1 MPDEPE
7 PSSTDVAFGDLT
19 ALAAAS
25 PDDLDRVVDSLFD
38 QLSSDERLAM
48 MSGDLEFWP
57 GLVAMLSGG
66 YGHTPYVGGAIER
79 LGYPGIRFCDGPRGV
94 TLGASTCFPVSMAR
108 GATWDAWLEERVGMV
123 IGGEARVQGA
133 NLIGSVCINL
143 LYHPAWGR
151 AQETYGEDPCHV
163 GALGAGAV
171 RGLQR
176 HVIACVKHF
185 ALNNMENARFQ
196 VDVHAEPR
204 VLHEV
209 YLRHFKEC
217 IDAGAG
223 CVMSAYNSVNGH
235 WCGQNRT
242 LLTEIL
248 KEAWGFD
255 GFVVTDWIFGI
266 RDAEEAAN
274 AGLDIE
280 MPFRMHYARDLGPLV
295 EAGRVPRAQVDDAAR
310 RLLRTLVR
318 AAATTEPPSDGDLV
332 AGWAHRALAREV
344 AQRSM
349 VLLRNEPIG
358 GTPVLP
364 LAADVRRLAVIGP
377 LADRVNTGDAGSSAV
392 RPPDVTTPLAG
403 LRAGF
408 DGEIVDDDGQ
418 DPAAAATVA
427 ADADAAVVVVGYT
440 SADEGEYTDVSANP
454 ELWSLFPP
462 LDPDDPTAAKLS
474 AALQSEARAGRGGDR
489 TRLTLH
495 DDDEALLLAVAA
507 AQPRTIAVLVTGSP
521 IVTERWRQQVPAVV
535 IAWYSG
541 MEGGHALADLLVGR
555 VNPSGRLP
563 CAFPVDEADLPPFDR
578 DATHV
583 EYGLFHGQQ
592 HHDHSG
598 RPPAYPLGFGLSYTE
613 FRYSDPS
620 VVVDGDHLEVTLTL
634 ENVGPRDGIEVVQC
648 YAAAPESAVERPR
661 RWLVGFQPGAVAAGA
676 SERVTLRV
684 ATERLAH
691 WDDDRGGFVVEP
703 IRYELVLA
711 PNAESP
717 GVVVSV
723 DLAVEP
729 STITP
734 AQ

>member
-1 MPDEPE
+1 VAAEPE
-7 PSSTDVAFGDLT
+7 GPEDAAFGGLT
-19 ALAAAS
+19 ALAAGS
-25 PDDLDRVVDSLFD
+25 PDDLDRVVESLLD
-38 QLSSDERLAM
+38 QLSRDERLAM
-48 MSGDLEFWP
+48 MSGDVEFWP
-57 GLVAMLSGG
+57 GMVAMLSGG

-94 TLGASTCFPVSMAR
+94 TLGASTCFPVAMAR
-108 GATWDAWLEERVGMV
+108 GATWDPWLEERVGMV

-133 NLIGSVCINL
+133 NLVGSVCVNL
-143 LYHPAWGR
+143 LYHPAGGR

-163 GALGAGAV
+163 GELGAAAV

-176 HVIACVKHF
+176 HVVACVKHF

-209 YLRHFKEC
+209 YLRHFKRC
-217 IDAGAG
+217 VDAGAG

-242 LLTEIL
+242 LLTDIL
-248 KEAWGFD
+248 KHEWGFE
-255 GFVVTDWIFGI
+255 GFVVTDWTFGM

-280 MPFRMHYARDLGPLV
+280 MPFRMHYARDLPALV
-295 EAGRVPRAQVDDAAR
+295 DAGRVPQARVDDAAR
-310 RLLRTLVR
+310 RLLRTLLH
-318 AAATTEPPSDGDLV
+318 AAATTGPPSDGDLV

-349 VLLRNEPIG
+349 VLLRNEPVDG
-358 GTPVLP
+358 APTLP
-364 LAADVRRLAVIGP
+364 LPAAVRRLAVIGP
-377 LADRVNTGDAGSSAV
+377 LADRVNTGDRGSSAV
-392 RPPDVTTPLAG
+392 RPPEVTTPLAG

-408 DGEIVDDDGQ
+408 DGEVVHDDGQ
-418 DPAAAATVA
+418 DRAAAARVA

-474 AALQSEARAGRGGDR
+474 AALQSPARAGRGGDR
-489 TRLTLH
+489 ARLTLH

-507 AQPRTIAVLVTGSP
+507 AQPRTVAVLVTGSAV
-521 IVTERWRQQVPAVV
+521 VTERWRDHVPAVV
-535 IAWYSG
+535 VAWYAG

-563 CAFPVDEADLPPFDR
+563 CAFPVAEADLPPFDR
-578 DATHV
+578 DAHHV

-592 HHDHSG
+592 HHDHVG
-598 RPPAYPLGFGLSYTE
+598 RPPAFPLGWGLSYTE
-613 FRYSDPS
+613 FRFSAPS
-620 VVVDGDHLEVTLTL
+620 VVARDDHLEIGARV
-634 ENVGPRDGIEVVQC
+634 ENVGPRDGIDVVQC
-648 YAAAPESAVERPR
+648 YASAPESAVERPR
-661 RWLVGFQPGAVAAGA
+661 RWLVGFHPVTVAAGA
-676 SERVTLRV
+676 SERVTVRV
-684 ATERLAH
+684 PTDRLAH
-691 WDDDRGGFVVEP
+691 WDDDRGGFVVERT
-703 IRYELVLA
+703 RYDLVLA
-711 PNAESP
+711 PHAEAP
-717 GVVVSV
+717 GVGGSA
-723 DLAVEP
+723 DL
-729 STITP
+729 TDRD
-734 AQ
+734 